1 MRDDTLLVTGGAGF
15 IGSHFVRDWL
25 AARPG
30 IVVNLDNLSY
40 AADLAGIDELS
51 RHSRHVFVKG
61 DINDDA
67 LVEELLARHRPA
79 AIVHF
84 AAHTHVDRSIRAP
97 GAFIQANVVGT
108 FALLEAARRHWQ
120 GLGNDEA
127 ARFRFLHVST
137 DEVFGSL
144 APGEPPFDDVSARA
158 PNNPY
163 AATKAAADHLV
174 RAWHQTYGLPVIT
187 VNCSNHY
194 GPRQNAEKLIP
205 RLITRGMAGETL
217 PLYGDGSHQR
227 DWLYVADG
235 CAAMRLALEK
245 GEPGASYAIGTGTAT
260 SNLDIARRICRLLDE
275 LRPLPGGAAHES
287 LIRYVEDR
295 PGHDRRYAV
304 DARRLRELT
313 GWHPVESLDSG
324 LRRTVSWYLE
334 RQGGSQ

>member
-1 MRDDTLLVTGGAGF
+1 
-15 IGSHFVRDWL
+15 
-25 AARPG
+25 
-30 IVVNLDNLSY
+30 
-40 AADLAGIDELS
+40 
-51 RHSRHVFVKG
+51 
-61 DINDDA
+61 DA

-163 AATKAAADHLV
+163 VVTKAAADHLV

-205 RLITRGMAGETL
+205 PLITRGMAGETL

-313 GWHPVESLDSG
+313 G
-324 LRRTVSWYLE
+324 
-334 RQGGSQ
+334 